1 MKYNERKNK
10 GELKTIIKNKGGY
23 ALIRSLLIGS
33 ALILIQSGFTIAP
46 IEVDNMDLVTHEVE
60 QQELD
65 WLIQAI
71 NNHQLNQIIEQNSI
85 PVEEVVVEEELTDE
99 DGFVYYDIPLELDI
113 QRHIFDEC
121 QVHGVPYPLA
131 MAVMYVET
139 GGTFNSKLRSSTN
152 DSGLFQINDVHK
164 KWLNESGITD
174 LYNPYQNS
182 SAGIWILK
190 DALSKGDGIHT
201 SLMVYNMGHGGAKK
215 LWKKGVYSSKYSRKV
230 VETMDLLFQ

>member
-1 MKYNERKNK
+1 MKYKSGILRW
-10 GELKTIIKNKGGY
+10 
-23 ALIRSLLIGS
+23 LLIGS
-33 ALILIQSGFTIAP
+33 LLIQSGFTVTP
-46 IEVDNMDLVTHEVE
+46 MEVDELDLVTQEVE
-60 QQELD
+60 QEELD

-71 NNHQLNQIIEQNSI
+71 NNHQLNDLIVQNTI
-85 PVEEVVVEEELTDE
+85 PVTEEVEELKDE

-121 QVHGVPYPLA
+121 QLHEVPYELA

-139 GGTFNSKLRSSTN
+139 GGTYKTDLRSRTN
-152 DSGLFQINDVHK
+152 DNGLFQINDVHK
-164 KWLNESGITD
+164 QWLKELGIND

-190 DALSKGDGIHT
+190 DALSKGDNIHT
-201 SLMVYNMGHGGAKK
+201 SLMVYNMGHGGARK
-215 LWKKGVYSSKYSRKV
+215 LWKKGIYSSKYSRKV

>member
-1 MKYNERKNK
+1 MKYKSGIFRW
-10 GELKTIIKNKGGY
+10 
-23 ALIRSLLIGS
+23 LLIGS
-33 ALILIQSGFTIAP
+33 LLIQSGFTVIP
-46 IEVDNMDLVTHEVE
+46 MEVDDLDLVTQEAE
-60 QQELD
+60 QEELD
-65 WLIQAI
+65 WLITAI
-71 NNHQLNQIIEQNSI
+71 NNHQLNDLIVQNTI
-85 PVEEVVVEEELTDE
+85 PVTEEVEELKDE

-121 QVHGVPYPLA
+121 QLYEVPYELA

-139 GGTFNSKLRSSTN
+139 GGTYRTDSRSKTN

-164 KWLNESGITD
+164 QWLRESGIND

-190 DALSKGDGIHT
+190 DALSKGDSIHT
-201 SLMVYNMGHGGAKK
+201 SLMVYNMGHGGARK
-215 LWKKGVYSSKYSRKV
+215 LWKKGIYSSKYSRKV

>member
-1 MKYNERKNK
+1 MKYKSGILRW
-10 GELKTIIKNKGGY
+10 
-23 ALIRSLLIGS
+23 LLIGS
-33 ALILIQSGFTIAP
+33 LLIQSGFTVTP
-46 IEVDNMDLVTHEVE
+46 IEVDELDLVTQEVE
-60 QQELD
+60 QEELD
-65 WLIQAI
+65 WLITAI
-71 NNHQLNQIIEQNSI
+71 NNHQLNDLIVQNTI
-85 PVEEVVVEEELTDE
+85 PVTEEAEELKDE

-121 QVHGVPYPLA
+121 QLYEVPYELA

-139 GGTFNSKLRSSTN
+139 GGTYKTDLRSKTN

-164 KWLNESGITD
+164 QWLKESGITD

-190 DALSKGDGIHT
+190 DALSKGDNIHT

-215 LWKKGVYSSKYSRKV
+215 LWKKGIYSSKYSRKV

>member
-1 MKYNERKNK
+1 MKYKSGIFRW
-10 GELKTIIKNKGGY
+10 
-23 ALIRSLLIGS
+23 LLIGS
-33 ALILIQSGFTIAP
+33 LLIQSGFTVTP
-46 IEVDNMDLVTHEVE
+46 MEVGELDLVTQEVE
-60 QQELD
+60 QEELD

-71 NNHQLNQIIEQNSI
+71 NNHQLNDLIVQNTI
-85 PVEEVVVEEELTDE
+85 PVTEEVEELKDE

-121 QVHGVPYPLA
+121 KLYEVPYELA

-139 GGTFNSKLRSSTN
+139 GGTYKTDLRSKTN
-152 DSGLFQINDVHK
+152 DSGLFQVNDVHK
-164 KWLNESGITD
+164 KWLKESGITD

-190 DALSKGDGIHT
+190 DALSKGDNIHT

-215 LWKKGVYSSKYSRKV
+215 LWKKGIYSSKYSRKV

>member
-1 MKYNERKNK
+1 MKYKSGILRW
-10 GELKTIIKNKGGY
+10 
-23 ALIRSLLIGS
+23 LLIGS
-33 ALILIQSGFTIAP
+33 LLIQSGFTVLP
-46 IEVDNMDLVTHEVE
+46 QDMETLDLVTQEVE
-60 QQELD
+60 QDELD

-71 NNHQLNQIIEQNSI
+71 NNHQLNDLIVQNTI
-85 PVEEVVVEEELTDE
+85 PATEEVEGLKDE

-121 QVHGVPYPLA
+121 QLYEVPYELA
-131 MAVMYVET
+131 MAVMCVET
-139 GGTFNSKLRSSTN
+139 GGTFDSSLRSKTN
-152 DSGLFQINDVHK
+152 DSGLFQINDIHK
-164 KWLNESGITD
+164 KWLKESGITD

-190 DALSKGDGIHT
+190 DALNKGDNIHS

-215 LWKKGVYSSKYSRKV
+215 LWKKGIYSSKYSRKV

>member
-1 MKYNERKNK
+1 MK
-10 GELKTIIKNKGGY
+10 
-23 ALIRSLLIGS
+23 
-33 ALILIQSGFTIAP
+33 
-46 IEVDNMDLVTHEVE
+46 
-60 QQELD
+60 
-65 WLIQAI
+65 
-71 NNHQLNQIIEQNSI
+71 
-85 PVEEVVVEEELTDE
+85 DE

-121 QVHGVPYPLA
+121 QLHEVPYELA

-139 GGTFNSKLRSSTN
+139 GGTYKTDLRSKTN
-152 DSGLFQINDVHK
+152 DSGLFQVNDVHK
-164 KWLNESGITD
+164 KWLKESGITD

-190 DALSKGDGIHT
+190 DALSKGDNIHT

-215 LWKKGVYSSKYSRKV
+215 LWKKGIYSSKYSRKV

>member
-1 MKYNERKNK
+1 MKYKN
-10 GELKTIIKNKGGY
+10 GIL
-23 ALIRSLLIGS
+23 RWLLIGS
-33 ALILIQSGFTIAP
+33 LLIQSGFTVTP
-46 IEVDNMDLVTHEVE
+46 MEVDELDLVTQEVE
-60 QQELD
+60 QEELD
-65 WLIQAI
+65 WLITAI
-71 NNHQLNQIIEQNSI
+71 NNHQLNDLIVQNTI
-85 PVEEVVVEEELTDE
+85 PVTEEVEELKDE

-121 QVHGVPYPLA
+121 QLYEVPYELA

-139 GGTFNSKLRSSTN
+139 GGTYKTDLKSKTN

-164 KWLNESGITD
+164 QWLKESGITD

-190 DALSKGDGIHT
+190 DALSKGDNIHT

-215 LWKKGVYSSKYSRKV
+215 LWKKGIYSSKYSRKV

>member
-1 MKYNERKNK
+1 MKYKSGIFRW
-10 GELKTIIKNKGGY
+10 
-23 ALIRSLLIGS
+23 LLIGS
-33 ALILIQSGFTIAP
+33 LLIQSGFTVTP
-46 IEVDNMDLVTHEVE
+46 MEVDELDLVTQEVE
-60 QQELD
+60 QEELD
-65 WLIQAI
+65 WLITAI
-71 NNHQLNQIIEQNSI
+71 NNHQLNDLIVQNTIPAIEE
-85 PVEEVVVEEELTDE
+85 VEELKDE
-99 DGFVYYDIPLELDI
+99 DGFVYYDIPLEIDV

-121 QVHGVPYPLA
+121 QLYEVPYELA

-139 GGTFNSKLRSSTN
+139 GGIFDSSLRSKTN

-164 KWLNESGITD
+164 KWLKESGITD

-190 DALSKGDGIHT
+190 DALSKGDNIHT

>member
-1 MKYNERKNK
+1 MKYKSGILRW
-10 GELKTIIKNKGGY
+10 
-23 ALIRSLLIGS
+23 LLIGS
-33 ALILIQSGFTIAP
+33 LLIQSGFTVTP
-46 IEVDNMDLVTHEVE
+46 MEVDELDLVTQEVE
-60 QQELD
+60 QEELD
-65 WLIQAI
+65 WLITAI
-71 NNHQLNQIIEQNSI
+71 NNHQLNDLIVQNTI
-85 PVEEVVVEEELTDE
+85 PVTEEVEELKDE

-121 QVHGVPYPLA
+121 QLYEVPYELA

-139 GGTFNSKLRSSTN
+139 GGTYKTDLRSKTN

-164 KWLNESGITD
+164 KWLKESGIND

-190 DALSKGDGIHT
+190 DALSKGDNIHT

-215 LWKKGVYSSKYSRKV
+215 LWKKGIYSSKYSRKV

>member
-1 MKYNERKNK
+1 MKYND
-10 GELKTIIKNKGGY
+10 GIIKTKVKTGKREKKGY
-23 ALIRSLLIGS
+23 PLIRWLLIGS
-33 ALILIQSGFTIAP
+33 LLIQSGFTVLPQDA
-46 IEVDNMDLVTHEVE
+46 ETLDLVTQEVE
-60 QQELD
+60 QEEIQ
-65 WLIQAI
+65 WLIDAI
-71 NNHQLNQIIEQNSI
+71 NNHQLNDIVPQEETI
-85 PVEEVVVEEELTDE
+85 PEELQFTSEELKDE

-121 QVHGVPYPLA
+121 QLHEVPYELA

-139 GGTFNSKLRSSTN
+139 GGTYKTDLRSKTN

-164 KWLNESGITD
+164 QWLKESGIND

-190 DALSKGDGIHT
+190 DSLSKGDSIHT
-201 SLMVYNMGHGGAKK
+201 SLMVYNMGHGGARK
-215 LWKKGVYSSKYSRKV
+215 LWKKGIYSSKYSRKV

>member
-1 MKYNERKNK
+1 MKYKSGIFRW
-10 GELKTIIKNKGGY
+10 
-23 ALIRSLLIGS
+23 LLIGS
-33 ALILIQSGFTIAP
+33 LLIQSGFTVTP
-46 IEVDNMDLVTHEVE
+46 MEVDELDLVTQEVE
-60 QQELD
+60 QEELD

-71 NNHQLNQIIEQNSI
+71 NNHQLNDLIVQNTI
-85 PVEEVVVEEELTDE
+85 PVIEEVEELKDE
-99 DGFVYYDIPLELDI
+99 DGFVYCDIPLELDI

-121 QVHGVPYPLA
+121 KLYEVPYELA

-139 GGTFNSKLRSSTN
+139 GGTYKTDLRSKTN

-164 KWLNESGITD
+164 QWLKESGITD

-190 DALSKGDGIHT
+190 DALSKGDNIHT

-215 LWKKGVYSSKYSRKV
+215 LWKKGIYSSKYSRKV

>member
-1 MKYNERKNK
+1 MKYKSGIFRW
-10 GELKTIIKNKGGY
+10 
-23 ALIRSLLIGS
+23 LLIGS
-33 ALILIQSGFTIAP
+33 LLIQSGFTVTP
-46 IEVDNMDLVTHEVE
+46 MEVDELDLVTQEVE
-60 QQELD
+60 QEELD
-65 WLIQAI
+65 WLITAI
-71 NNHQLNQIIEQNSI
+71 NNHQLNDLIVQNTI
-85 PVEEVVVEEELTDE
+85 PVTEEVEELKDE

-121 QVHGVPYPLA
+121 QLYEVPYELV

-139 GGTFNSKLRSSTN
+139 GGTFDSSLRSKTN

-164 KWLNESGITD
+164 QWLRESGITD

-190 DALSKGDGIHT
+190 DALSKGDNIHT

>member
-1 MKYNERKNK
+1 MKYKSGIFRW
-10 GELKTIIKNKGGY
+10 
-23 ALIRSLLIGS
+23 LLIGS
-33 ALILIQSGFTIAP
+33 LLIQSGFTVTP
-46 IEVDNMDLVTHEVE
+46 MEVDELDLVTQEVE
-60 QQELD
+60 QEELD

-71 NNHQLNQIIEQNSI
+71 NNHQLNDLIVQNTI
-85 PVEEVVVEEELTDE
+85 PVTEEVEELKDK

-121 QVHGVPYPLA
+121 QLYEVPYELA

-139 GGTFNSKLRSSTN
+139 GGTYKTDLKSKTN

-164 KWLNESGITD
+164 QWLKESGIND

-190 DALSKGDGIHT
+190 DALSKGDNIHT

-215 LWKKGVYSSKYSRKV
+215 LWKKGIYSSKYSRKV

>member
-1 MKYNERKNK
+1 MKYKSGILRW
-10 GELKTIIKNKGGY
+10 
-23 ALIRSLLIGS
+23 LLIGS
-33 ALILIQSGFTIAP
+33 LLIQSGFTVTP
-46 IEVDNMDLVTHEVE
+46 IEFDELDLITQEVE
-60 QQELD
+60 QEELD
-65 WLIQAI
+65 WLITAI
-71 NNHQLNQIIEQNSI
+71 NNHQLNDLIVQNTI
-85 PVEEVVVEEELTDE
+85 PVTEEVEELKDE

-121 QVHGVPYPLA
+121 QLHEVPYELA
-131 MAVMYVET
+131 MAVIYVET
-139 GGTFNSKLRSSTN
+139 GGTYKTDLRSKTN

-164 KWLNESGITD
+164 QWLKESGITD

-190 DALSKGDGIHT
+190 DALSKGDNIHT

-215 LWKKGVYSSKYSRKV
+215 LWKKGIYNSKYSRKV

>member
-1 MKYNERKNK
+1 MKYKSGILRW
-10 GELKTIIKNKGGY
+10 
-23 ALIRSLLIGS
+23 LLIGS
-33 ALILIQSGFTIAP
+33 LLIQSGFTVTP
-46 IEVDNMDLVTHEVE
+46 IEVDELDLVTQEVE
-60 QQELD
+60 QEELD
-65 WLIQAI
+65 WLITAI
-71 NNHQLNQIIEQNSI
+71 NNHQLNDLIVQNTI
-85 PVEEVVVEEELTDE
+85 PVTEEAEELKDE

-121 QVHGVPYPLA
+121 KLYGVPYELA

-139 GGTFNSKLRSSTN
+139 GGTFDSSLRSKTN

-164 KWLNESGITD
+164 QWLKESGIND

-190 DALSKGDGIHT
+190 DALSKCNNIHT
-201 SLMVYNMGHGGAKK
+201 SLMVYNMGHGGARK
-215 LWKKGVYSSKYSRKV
+215 LWKKGIYSSKYSRKV

>member
-1 MKYNERKNK
+1 MKYKSGIFRW
-10 GELKTIIKNKGGY
+10 
-23 ALIRSLLIGS
+23 LLIGS
-33 ALILIQSGFTIAP
+33 LLIQSGFTVAP
-46 IEVDNMDLVTHEVE
+46 MEVDELDLVTQEVE
-60 QQELD
+60 QEELD
-65 WLIQAI
+65 WLITAI
-71 NNHQLNQIIEQNSI
+71 NNHQLNDLIVQNTI
-85 PVEEVVVEEELTDE
+85 PVTEEVEELKDE

-121 QVHGVPYPLA
+121 KLYEVPYELA

-139 GGTFNSKLRSSTN
+139 GGTYKTDLRSKTN

-164 KWLNESGITD
+164 QWLKESGIND

-190 DALSKGDGIHT
+190 DALSKGDNIHT

-215 LWKKGVYSSKYSRKV
+215 LWKKGIYSSKYSRKV

>member
-1 MKYNERKNK
+1 MKYNDRIS
-10 GELKTIIKNKGGY
+10 KTKVKTEKREKKDY
-23 ALIRSLLIGS
+23 PLIRWLLIGS
-33 ALILIQSGFTIAP
+33 LLIQSGFTVLP
-46 IEVDNMDLVTHEVE
+46 QDVETLDLVTQEVE
-60 QQELD
+60 QEEIQ
-65 WLIQAI
+65 WLIDAI
-71 NNHQLNQIIEQNSI
+71 NNHQLNDLIVQNTI
-85 PVEEVVVEEELTDE
+85 PVTEEVEELKDE

-121 QVHGVPYPLA
+121 QLYEVPYELA

-139 GGTFNSKLRSSTN
+139 GGTFDSSLRSKTN
-152 DSGLFQINDVHK
+152 DSGLFQINDIHK

-174 LYNPYQNS
+174 IYNPYQNS

-201 SLMVYNMGHGGAKK
+201 SLMVYNMGHGGARR